1 MQKLKIGLWMML
13 RNLMS
18 EKSYREMQ
26 AAKLKRQVMKR
37 REVKDFDDPVSWIQN
52 NFYIPETNAPMELY
66 PSQIEPLREALSL
79 NDEGYFNYSTIC
91 WSAIKKSAK
100 SSIASAV
107 GMWFAFQNP
116 WSQVRIVANSLKQAY
131 SRSYYYCTRAIQLNP
146 HWRES
151 VKVTRNTITLP
162 NGSTITAV
170 PLNPDTEAGGGDDL
184 VMYTEIWAWKHD
196 AALRMWTETTLS
208 PLMYGKSLRW
218 AEGYAGYTGSSPVLE
233 GLYDRGIKNG
243 KLIND
248 EYEMYQN
255 ARLFALWQ
263 TKPHLPWQTK
273 EYYEHEAND
282 LAESEFNRVHRNQ
295 WASAIDTFVP
305 AEWWAACKVEK
316 LPELGKNEAVVIALD
331 AGVSG
336 DNFSIVGVSRH
347 GADGVA
353 VRYSRRWIPPKGS
366 KILFSNPD
374 NPNDRETPEGEIR
387 YLCDNYNVIMVAYD
401 PYQLEDMAARL
412 GRIQGIAWFYAFNQ
426 GAARLTSDSN
436 LRTLIKERRVFH
448 NGDVDLAEHVSNA
461 GAKID
466 NEDHKIRIVKR
477 SSRLK
482 VDLTVSLSMA
492 ANEILRL
499 NV

>member
-1 MQKLKIGLWMML
+1 ML
-13 RNLMS
+13 RDLMS
-18 EKSYREMQ
+18 DDAYRQLQ
-26 AAKLKRQVMKR
+26 AEKLKRQALKR
-37 REVKDFDDPVSWIQN
+37 RDVKDFDDPVDWIQR
-52 NFYIPETNAPMELY
+52 NFYIPETNSPMELY

-79 NDEGYFNYSTIC
+79 NEDGHFNYSTIC

-131 SRSYYYCTRAIQLNP
+131 SRSYYYCTRAIQLNSR
-146 HWRES
+146 WRDT
-151 VKVTRNTITLP
+151 VKVTRNTISLP

-184 VMYTEIWAWKHD
+184 VMYTEIWAWKHA

-218 AEGYAGYTGSSPVLE
+218 AEGYAGYIGASPVLE
-233 GLYDRGIKNG
+233 QLYNRGVKNG
-243 KLIND
+243 ECIN
-248 EYEMYQN
+248 EQYELYRAN
-255 ARLFALWQ
+255 RLFALWQ
-263 TKPHLPWQTK
+263 TKPHLPWQTP
-273 EYYEHEAND
+273 EYYQHEAQD
-282 LAESEFNRVHRNQ
+282 LTESEFNRVHRNQ

-305 AEWWAACKVEK
+305 AEWWSACRDDKM
-316 LPELGKNEAVVIALD
+316 PELKKDEALVLALD

-336 DNFSIVGVSRH
+336 DNFSIVAVSRIGENH
-347 GADGVA
+347 VG
-353 VRYSRRWIPPKGS
+353 VRYSRRWIPPKGG

-374 NPNDRETPEGEIR
+374 NPSDRETPEGEIR
-387 YLCDNYNVIMVAYD
+387 YLCENYNVIMVAYD

-412 GRIQGIAWFYAFNQ
+412 GRIQGIAWFFAFNQ
-426 GAARLTSDSN
+426 GAARLTADSN
-436 LRTLIKERRVFH
+436 LRTLIKERRIH
-448 NGDVDLAEHVSNA
+448 HRGDTDLSEHVGNA

-477 SSRLK
+477 SNQLK
-482 VDLTVSLSMA
+482 VDLTVALSMA
-492 ANEILRL
+492 CDRILYL
-499 NV
+499 NI